1 MTSSIQINIEHV
13 VADVAAAFAAYEK
26 ALADNDTFLINALSW
41 EGPRTVRY
49 GVDETQYGSEEIR
62 KSGSD
67 PRRIGTRIL
76 AKTTIVTTF
85 GYEYATVNTEF
96 ACDHS
101 DLRGRRTVVWARVG
115 PDSQPE
121 AGLHGGWRIVASHDS
136 VISQIK
142 DI

>member
-1 MTSSIQINIEHV
+1 MTSLIQINIEHV
-13 VADVAAAFAAYEK
+13 VAEVAAAFAAYEK
-26 ALADNDTFLINALSW
+26 ALADNDTFLINALTW

-49 GVDETQYGSEEIR
+49 GLGETQYGSEAIR

-67 PRRIGTRIL
+67 RHRISTNLL

-96 ACDHS
+96 ASGQS
-101 DLRGRRTVVWARVG
+101 DLRERRTVVWARVG

-136 VISQIK
+136 VMSPR
-142 DI
+142 

>member
-85 GYEYATVNTEF
+85 GYEYATVNTAC

-101 DLRGRRTVVWARVG
+101 DIRGRRTVV
-115 PDSQPE
+115 
-121 AGLHGGWRIVASHDS
+121 
-136 VISQIK
+136 
-142 DI
+142 